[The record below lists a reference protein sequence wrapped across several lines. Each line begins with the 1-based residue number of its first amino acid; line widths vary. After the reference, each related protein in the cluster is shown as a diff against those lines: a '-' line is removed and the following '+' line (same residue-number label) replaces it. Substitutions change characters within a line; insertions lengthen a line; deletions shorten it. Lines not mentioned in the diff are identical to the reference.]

1 MAKEIILNTR
11 ITSKVNYERKLLWA
25 RPPLF
30 LKAGESVVVADAY
43 PTAIDGLAMKES
55 FLSDIDLGLVE
66 IELITSLPVQKV
78 DAPEVTMS
86 QGNVAFPTVVTIKP
100 ETTAPVVDERW
111 ARGTLDKVK
120 PPTAGLPGADAV
132 QRPED
137 VLKTVSMFGDMKDQE
152 HKEPELAS
160 AEIGAQVAATSAPF
174 ISIPKTR

>member
-1 MAKEIILNTR
+1 MKEIILKTR
-11 ITSKVNYERKLLWA
+11 ITSKVGHERKLLWT
-25 RPPLF
+25 RPPIF
-30 LKAGESVVVADAY
+30 LKAGESLVIDDAY
-43 PTAIDGLAMKES
+43 PTAINGLAVKDS
-55 FLSDIDLGLVE
+55 FRSDINLGLVE

-78 DAPEVTMS
+78 DAEDIPTFHSNVTC
-86 QGNVAFPTVVTIKP
+86 PTAASIQPVVDAKP
-100 ETTAPVVDERW
+100 VDERW
-111 ARGTLDKVK
+111 ARGTLDTVK

-137 VLKTVSMFGDMKDQE
+137 ILKTVSVFGDMKDQE